1 MLERHDLTQ
10 VLFDRMNAYLASRGL
25 QVRGGTIIAA
35 PNSTK
40 NQTERRDPKMRQT
53 RKGRQ
58 WYFGMKLHISVDS
71 NTKLIDPMTTSAA
84 NVHDANVLGHLLR
97 GKETRVYGDQAY
109 RGQRA
114 TFRKHAPR
122 ARIICLFASMPSPQ

>member
-1 MLERHDLTQ
+1 
-10 VLFDRMNAYLASRGL
+10 
-25 QVRGGTIIAA
+25 
-35 PNSTK
+35 
-40 NQTERRDPKMRQT
+40 
-53 RKGRQ
+53 
-58 WYFGMKLHISVDS
+58 MKLHISVDS

-122 ARIICLFASMPSPQ
+122 ARIIFLFASMPSPR

>member
-1 MLERHDLTQ
+1 
-10 VLFDRMNAYLASRGL
+10 
-25 QVRGGTIIAA
+25 
-35 PNSTK
+35 
-40 NQTERRDPKMRQT
+40 
-53 RKGRQ
+53 
-58 WYFGMKLHISVDS
+58 MKLHISVDS

-97 GKETRVYGDQAY
+97 GKETRVYGYQAY

-122 ARIICLFASMPSPQ
+122 ARIIFLFASMPSPR